1 MNTTINSNAF
11 NTNVAIARL
20 ITNRRDATANPLYNT
35 VRCTFDE
42 KNMLVE
48 SNNIN
53 SSIRI
58 AIPAEEL
65 GMVTTEGGSVLLTEV
80 VCNWL
85 SRVAEELSIVS
96 EESVISMKSGADH
109 FDFNMKSQD
118 YQNNIFRELRS
129 PSSSCLNFEVPAE
142 QFISA
147 LRFCTSN
154 AYPDSHNT
162 SGIAFSAK
170 NNVLTV
176 YSYGVGGTKCCAVKL
191 ALDKNVSFNKVADA
205 ASLNKICRGLSSYVS
220 THNIADI
227 QVFVDDKGMWFETGG
242 IRVYTQYTQIQLLDW
257 EVVENKF
264 TWGNSVEISQNSLS
278 RAVGNINSVAEK
290 QNGVLKLFFDEN
302 SVKLYSPAIEE
313 NEVDSVVPFFIGTS
327 LQNKI
332 VKAVSRDSFVE
343 LVGSF
348 PASNS
353 NVTIRFEQN
362 EAGATPLC
370 IEYGPMKS
378 ILMSRV
384 TC

>member
-1 MNTTINSNAF
+1 M
-11 NTNVAIARL
+11 
-20 ITNRRDATANPLYNT
+20 
-35 VRCTFDE
+35 
-42 KNMLVE
+42 
-48 SNNIN
+48 
-53 SSIRI
+53 
-58 AIPAEEL
+58 
-65 GMVTTEGGSVLLTEV
+65 
-80 VCNWL
+80 
-85 SRVAEELSIVS
+85 
-96 EESVISMKSGADH
+96 
-109 FDFNMKSQD
+109 
-118 YQNNIFRELRS
+118 
-129 PSSSCLNFEVPAE
+129 
-142 QFISA
+142 
-147 LRFCTSN
+147 
-154 AYPDSHNT
+154 
-162 SGIAFSAK
+162 
-170 NNVLTV
+170 
-176 YSYGVGGTKCCAVKL
+176 

-257 EVVENKF
+257 EIVENKF

-384 TC
+384 TR